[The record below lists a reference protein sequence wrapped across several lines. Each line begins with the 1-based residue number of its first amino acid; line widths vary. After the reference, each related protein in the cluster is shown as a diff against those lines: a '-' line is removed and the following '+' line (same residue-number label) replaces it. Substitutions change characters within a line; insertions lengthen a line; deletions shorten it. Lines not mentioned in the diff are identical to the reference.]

1 MGLSEKLSNVRQLLL
16 PGSNAAATDER
27 LLQLYWNRAELKKEL
42 SRLQDQCRRQLEIL
56 KREEGE
62 TQRVRDHLDQLE
74 EYLGVPDAAPHALL
88 YFQLRALWKLCAGK
102 LVRFSLQ
109 LQRQQEERERRRQQ
123 IEFDQRRRLQLADI
137 ERRLIE
143 ARSNADVLEAQLKL
157 LEVHLA
163 DLRGFWNYFG
173 RRRLALDITNERSAW
188 EIATGKVAAVVNE
201 RIEVENTP
209 AAEFPGISVDGRRI
223 VNTAV
228 IAFAQQLVEA
238 LSKDGLAMLAK
249 ETTATRVFDVRYG
262 TAEQCAALMLRVRQ
276 AAAQIDSENED
287 LMGLKQ
293 RTEALR
299 ANASYRSDADTV
311 PLTDSV
317 GVQKLSTVV
326 VVSGL
331 ETANRAG
338 INVLVDD
345 YWNLYQALAQ

>member
-16 PGSNAAATDER
+16 PGSNSAAADER

-42 SRLQDQCRRQLEIL
+42 SRLQDQCLRQLEIL

-62 TQRVRDHLDQLE
+62 TQRVRDHVDQLE

-88 YFQLRALWKLCAGK
+88 YFQLRALWKVCAGK
-102 LVRFSLQ
+102 LARFSSQ
-109 LQRQQEERERRRQQ
+109 LQRQQEERERRRQL
-123 IEFDQRRRLQLADI
+123 IEFDQGRRLQLADV
-137 ERRLIE
+137 ERRVIE
-143 ARSNADVLEAQLKL
+143 ARSSADVLDAQIKL
-157 LEVHLA
+157 LEVHIA
-163 DLRGFWNYFG
+163 ELRGFWNYFR
-173 RRRLALDITNERSAW
+173 RRRLLEDIANERIAW
-188 EIATGKVAAVVNE
+188 ERAGAKVSGLVNE
-201 RIEVENTP
+201 RTEIENMP
-209 AAEFPGISVDGRRI
+209 IPEFTGISVDGRRI

-228 IAFAQQLVEA
+228 IAYAQQLVDA

-262 TAEQCAALMLRVRQ
+262 SAEQCAALMLRVRQ
-276 AAAQIDSENED
+276 AAAQIDSETED
-287 LMGLKQ
+287 LVGLKQ

-317 GVQKLSTVV
+317 GVQKVSTA

-345 YWNLYQALAQ
+345 YWNLYQALTQ